1 MNEQTGQFRSAAFG
15 GFHRQDVL
23 DYLEKLTKEKQEI
36 AAQLEKETEA
46 RIRAE
51 TSLAQAEDAARG
63 AKEAQEALN
72 GELEY
77 LRNELEARTAALAKA
92 EDEIKILQTQVET
105 YRPGAEAWEHIKE
118 QAGTIEVSA
127 HERAQVT
134 IQDAREQVSSIQAE
148 GSKWVKD
155 LQAESDRLQTA
166 LRTSIQDAEKQLD
179 AAKEAFRN
187 AERSMTVYQS
197 SLAGLVSEI
206 ERITP
211 SEESEFQKESAAE

>member
-36 AAQLEKETEA
+36 SAQLEKETEA